1 MYSAVPIDNTD
12 GEWSTNGASFMH
24 SHQHGFGVLDAYRLT
39 RSAQVRYIVTD
50 HVTVFY
56 HVTLRCGRYCRL
68 RLNGHQMSII
78 QILQYHTHK
87 TIN

>member
-39 RSAQVRYIVTD
+39 RSAQVRYIVID
-50 HVTVFY
+50 HVTV
-56 HVTLRCGRYCRL
+56 
-68 RLNGHQMSII
+68 M
-78 QILQYHTHK
+78 
-87 TIN
+87 